1 MTKEELTKLAGAATY
16 FENSRFESLSQD
28 PHFRKFVINNSEIV
42 LSFLMKAYNLS
53 SGVGESAADRSATF
67 ESVKISTLPPVAPIP
82 KSEDPSTVHPIS
94 VVQGLSLDII
104 EREVIQ
110 IICNMTG
117 YPADMVEPEIDLEA
131 DLGVDTV
138 KKMEIMADL
147 AERYRMQFRKD
158 FNISHVSTVKSIAK
172 LVHEDSLSK

>member
-28 PHFRKFVINNSEIV
+28 PHFRKFIVNNSEI
-42 LSFLMKAYNLS
+42 LFSFLMKAYNIS
-53 SGVGESAADRSATF
+53 SAVEGSGAL
-67 ESVKISTLPPVAPIP
+67 ESVKISPI
-82 KSEDPSTVHPIS
+82 STVTPISKIEVPVQGQPMS
-94 VVQGLSLDII
+94 VVQGMSLDII
-104 EREVIQ
+104 EKEVIQ

-147 AERYRMQFRKD
+147 AEKYRMQFRKD